1 MEKIEE
7 ELRSLLIK
15 VLIPSLVAISVKLA
29 ITMRKHNMTILN
41 IVSSVIIG
49 VGSAYL
55 FSGFIFK
62 HFSDEAATL
71 MIAMVTISG
80 DKIGNWLIYKFNVDS
95 FIRAM
100 IEKYISK

>member
-7 ELRSLLIK
+7 EIRSLLVK
-15 VLIPSLVAISVKLA
+15 VFIPSLVAISVKLA
-29 ITMRKHNMTILN
+29 ITMRKQSMTIFN
-41 IVSSVIIG
+41 IVSSVVIG

-62 HFSDEAATL
+62 HFTDETATL

-80 DKIGNWLIYKFNVDS
+80 EKIGNWLIYKFNVDL
-95 FIRAM
+95 FIQAL
-100 IEKYISK
+100 IEKYYKK